1 MLKRLRWLFV
11 GALLGV
17 FAYLWLT
24 NKAKQKVP
32 EARRDVEDAA
42 RRAGGALRDVGDRLV
57 EALREGKRAMDER
70 EGELRREYLP

>member
-1 MLKRLRWLFV
+1 MLKRSRWLLM

-24 NKAKQKVP
+24 KKARQKVP

-42 RRAGGALRDVGDRLV
+42 RRAGGALRDIGDRLV
-57 EALREGKRAMDER
+57 EAVREGKRAMDER
-70 EGELRREYLP
+70 EDELRREYLS